1 MKKTLSII
9 LVCVMLL
16 ALLVSCGEE
25 TGNTSKEASSS
36 DVSASDVSKED
47 DTSEESAAEESSE
60 PTVPVIDLEGR
71 VIRVLSRNWA
81 NTSITYNGEIIQR
94 EDFDIETAD
103 ALDVAKYEARLRIEQ
118 LYHCTIEGTF
128 STNFETTIYN
138 QVYAGLDDPYDICF
152 DGHSQAAANTQ
163 KGVYVDINSIDTI
176 DLSNPWWD
184 QNSVNDLSI
193 GGKIYFVSGDINT
206 FDNDGTFIMFFNKEL
221 MEKCYPG
228 TSIYDYVYNNEWT
241 LDKFYEL
248 VRGVTANT
256 NNDDVLDEFDTWGFG
271 TENYNCFLQVFA
283 GGQTITTKNSDDL
296 PEFSYRTE
304 SFYKVLSD
312 VYDLYLDD
320 ANVMVAQHY
329 SSKYPEHVHDNTVI
343 KAFREG
349 RELFYMG
356 GMFNFTNFRDIDF
369 HIGYMPVPKYTA
381 EQDRYYHFLSTGN
394 SSCMAIP
401 ASADDYD
408 DLGILIEAIAC
419 ESKKSVSPVYY
430 NKCVKGKDADTEDDE
445 NMLDIIFNSRCFD
458 LGAIYGW
465 GGVSSAITKI
475 DKDYVSRFESIA
487 DAADIAMADS
497 IEYILNLDY

>member
-25 TGNTSKEASSS
+25 ETNTSKEVSSS
-36 DVSASDVSKED
+36 DVSADVSSGSE
-47 DTSEESAAEESSE
+47 TSDESAAEESSE

-94 EDFDIETAD
+94 EDFDVETAD

-152 DGHSQAAANTQ
+152 DGHSQAASNTQ
-163 KGVYVDINSIDTI
+163 KGVYIDINSIETI

-228 TSIYDYVYNNEWT
+228 VSIYDYVYNNEWT
-241 LDKFYEL
+241 HLQIKVWYQPAH
-248 VRGVTANT
+248 RT
-256 NNDDVLDEFDTWGFG
+256 
-271 TENYNCFLQVFA
+271 YN
-283 GGQTITTKNSDDL
+283 
-296 PEFSYRTE
+296 
-304 SFYKVLSD
+304 
-312 VYDLYLDD
+312 
-320 ANVMVAQHY
+320 QH
-329 SSKYPEHVHDNTVI
+329 
-343 KAFREG
+343 
-349 RELFYMG
+349 
-356 GMFNFTNFRDIDF
+356 
-369 HIGYMPVPKYTA
+369 
-381 EQDRYYHFLSTGN
+381 
-394 SSCMAIP
+394 
-401 ASADDYD
+401 
-408 DLGILIEAIAC
+408 
-419 ESKKSVSPVYY
+419 
-430 NKCVKGKDADTEDDE
+430 
-445 NMLDIIFNSRCFD
+445 
-458 LGAIYGW
+458 
-465 GGVSSAITKI
+465 
-475 DKDYVSRFESIA
+475 
-487 DAADIAMADS
+487 
-497 IEYILNLDY
+497 